1 MTKKKEK
8 INHQK
13 KQIKK
18 LLEVEIATR
27 YYLQKGKIQNNLSD
41 DPDIEEA
48 LKILSDKARYKTIL
62 SGE

>member
-1 MTKKKEK
+1 MATKKEQ
-8 INHQK
+8 IIQQK
-13 KQIKK
+13 KHIKK
-18 LLEVEIATR
+18 LLEIEISTR

-48 LKILSDKARYKTIL
+48 LKILSEKDRYKTIL